1 MGILDCGEIQYS
13 ASQTRL
19 VRGAS
24 IRGAQ
29 PWSLAQ
35 SAIPGRRRAILITFL
50 CTTTQSLEKPPT
62 TGYSWVFYGNSWV
75 FSGYS
80 WWDHEN
86 LFGSSA
92 LPILPALLVYT
103 IKCISCWLLFD
114 SQSLKIPE
122 ATQSIVTFPGAYAL
136 MKAEILRISLP
147 DHRSVDS

>member
-13 ASQTRL
+13 ASQTRM

-24 IRGAQ
+24 IRG
-29 PWSLAQ
+29 AQ

-80 WWDHEN
+80 W
-86 LFGSSA
+86 
-92 LPILPALLVYT
+92 
-103 IKCISCWLLFD
+103 
-114 SQSLKIPE
+114 
-122 ATQSIVTFPGAYAL
+122 
-136 MKAEILRISLP
+136 
-147 DHRSVDS
+147 